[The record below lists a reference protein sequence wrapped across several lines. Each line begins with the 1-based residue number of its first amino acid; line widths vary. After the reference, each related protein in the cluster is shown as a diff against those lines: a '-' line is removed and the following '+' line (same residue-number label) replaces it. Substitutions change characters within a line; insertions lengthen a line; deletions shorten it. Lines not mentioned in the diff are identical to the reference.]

1 MRGQA
6 ELSLRFARLNEIRGI
21 MTAMKSLSLVETK
34 KLARFIGHQRRMLA
48 NIEAAAADFLHFIQ
62 VANTADAQI
71 ILILVGSERG
81 FCGNFNERLLA
92 TLDTLPRQDR
102 APVLVVVGNRL
113 AAKLGN
119 RPGVIAR
126 IDGASVTEDVPAV
139 LNRVMDALHT
149 ASTTSGAGATLS
161 SLANEAE
168 GEPTLKRLLP
178 FDPPPAPHFAQPP
191 RLQLAPPEF
200 FAELLDQ
207 YLLASLYGVLYESLS
222 AESRQRLAH
231 MEQALDR
238 LGDIIDSLAL
248 KRNALRQEKI
258 VEEIEVIL
266 SSEMTFGDR
275 GRQPDAAPVRRHR
288 LERRGSLRANPCR

>member
-6 ELSLRFARLNEIRGI
+6 ELSLRFARLNEISGI

-34 KLARFIGHQRRMLA
+34 KLARFIGHQHRMLA
-48 NIEAAAADFLHFIQ
+48 NIEAAAADFLNFFQ
-62 VANTADAQI
+62 VTSSAEAPI

-81 FCGNFNERLLA
+81 FCGNFNERVLA
-92 TLDTLPRQDR
+92 ALNTLPRQNPTP
-102 APVLVVVGNRL
+102 ALVVVGSRL
-113 AAKLGN
+113 AAKLAS
-119 RPGVIAR
+119 RPGVVAR
-126 IDGASVTEDVPAV
+126 LDGASVTEDVPAV
-139 LNRVMDALHT
+139 LNRVMDALHL
-149 ASTTSGAGATLS
+149 ASTASGAGATLF
-161 SLANEAE
+161 SLAHEAE
-168 GEPTLKRLLP
+168 GEPALKRLLP
-178 FDPPPAPHFAQPP
+178 FDPPTAPHFAHPP

-207 YLLASLYGVLYESLS
+207 YLLAALYGLLYESLS

-238 LGDIIDSLAL
+238 LGETIDRLAL

-266 SSEMTFGDR
+266 SSEMAFRNHG
-275 GRQPDAAPVRRHR
+275 
-288 LERRGSLRANPCR
+288 

>member
-1 MRGQA
+1 MSGQA
-6 ELSLRFARLNEIRGI
+6 ELSQRFARLTEISGI

-48 NIEAAAADFLHFIQ
+48 NIEAATADFLGFFPVERAAATLPVRQ
-62 VANTADAQI
+62 PV
-71 ILILVGSERG
+71 ILLLIGSERG
-81 FCGNFNERLLA
+81 FCGNFNERVLAAFDALPGWQPAPTLL
-92 TLDTLPRQDR
+92 
-102 APVLVVVGNRL
+102 LVGSRL
-113 AAKLGN
+113 AAKLAD

-126 IDGASVTEDVPAV
+126 LDGANVAEDVPTV
-139 LNRVMDALHT
+139 LNRVMDALHS
-149 ASTTSGAGATLS
+149 ASAASGAGAALF
-161 SLANEAE
+161 SLAHAAE

-191 RLQLAPPEF
+191 RLHLAPPEF

-207 YLLASLYGVLYESLS
+207 YLLAALYGLLYESLA

-231 MEQALDR
+231 MEHALDR
-238 LGDIIDSLAL
+238 LDETIARLAL

-266 SSEMTFGDR
+266 SSEMAFQD
-275 GRQPDAAPVRRHR
+275 HR
-288 LERRGSLRANPCR
+288 